1 MDFKAIL
8 RTFLKIIL
16 PLAFGCLLLWYLY
29 SKMDIGEIWNVIR
42 KGVRYEIIL
51 FSLLF
56 GLGAN
61 IIRGL
66 RWGLLIRSL
75 GDKVKTC
82 NVIYAVLGNY
92 AVNLVLPR
100 VGEVWRCGM
109 ITKYD
114 KIPFTRLLGTLL
126 IDRVSDTI
134 MVGLITMS
142 IIIFNFDFFHSFFA
156 KNPALLDGFQ
166 SMFNSIWIYVAGVI
180 FIAGIWFIFTYMSN
194 FTLVKKAKSMLQN
207 IWDGMKSIW
216 LMKRKGLF
224 VIQTLLIWTGYF
236 LYFYIT
242 FYAFD
247 FTRDLG
253 VTVGLIAFTMSSI
266 AVAVPVQG
274 GIGPWHFMVI
284 ATLMC
289 FGVKETDAAA
299 FALIYVAGVIFIA
312 GIWFI
317 FTYMSNFTLVKKA
330 KSMLQ
335 NIWDGMKSIWLMK
348 RKGLFVIQTLLIWT
362 GYFLYFY
369 ITFYAFD
376 FTRDLGVTV
385 GLIAFTMSS
394 IAVAVPVQ
402 GGIGPWHF
410 MVIATLMCFGVK
422 ETDAAAFA
430 LVVHTVQTAWLGI
443 TGLFGVVALPFV
455 NKGIDN
461 GQLTIDN

>member
-61 IIRGL
+61 IVRGL

-142 IIIFNFDFFHSFFA
+142 IIIFNFDFLCEE
-156 KNPALLDGFQ
+156 PC
-166 SMFNSIWIYVAGVI
+166 VAG
-180 FIAGIWFIFTYMSN
+180 WFSVHVQLDMDLCGRRN
-194 FTLVKKAKSMLQN
+194 FYCRNLV
-207 IWDGMKSIW
+207 
-216 LMKRKGLF
+216 
-224 VIQTLLIWTGYF
+224 
-236 LYFYIT
+236 YI
-242 FYAFD
+242 
-247 FTRDLG
+247 
-253 VTVGLIAFTMSSI
+253 
-266 AVAVPVQG
+266 
-274 GIGPWHFMVI
+274 H
-284 ATLMC
+284 
-289 FGVKETDAAA
+289 
-299 FALIYVAGVIFIA
+299 IY
-312 GIWFI
+312 
-317 FTYMSNFTLVKKA
+317 
-330 KSMLQ
+330 
-335 NIWDGMKSIWLMK
+335 
-348 RKGLFVIQTLLIWT
+348 
-362 GYFLYFY
+362 
-369 ITFYAFD
+369 
-376 FTRDLGVTV
+376 
-385 GLIAFTMSS
+385 
-394 IAVAVPVQ
+394 
-402 GGIGPWHF
+402 
-410 MVIATLMCFGVK
+410 
-422 ETDAAAFA
+422 E
-430 LVVHTVQTAWLGI
+430 
-443 TGLFGVVALPFV
+443 
-455 NKGIDN
+455 
-461 GQLTIDN
+461 